1 MKGFN
6 PIIRQRVSPVNLETV
21 ANTYREL
28 EQGHQ
33 KSMQL
38 ASQLQTAMA
47 QLPLNEAEDEWRQNK
62 IQQIRSTLDNNLNY
76 GNAAGAYD
84 DLVKAQGDITSD
96 PGLIG
101 RIRAQQDYTAYL
113 NNINERQDLSE
124 YHKNYYRA
132 NTKYRYN
139 DIYNDKGQVIGG
151 TKWEPNERPVS
162 SIDMNKIYNEALKYV
177 SPDAGGYENTTFI
190 DIATGKVSNTYTEN
204 STMARYNSITGK
216 YEILPPEKIRAAV
229 DAAIKA
235 NPAIRASLE
244 QDYKID
250 KWYHSQDPNIAN
262 DVIDPKGYTKSF
274 DQYVNDK
281 IDPFVRA
288 KQYRRIYTST
298 AYNDS
303 MINEIAKA
311 KVTAKANGSGN
322 NQQTNNFLTN
332 TIVEKGPKAQ
342 VKVDPGLEVLT
353 GVRTIGSTY
362 TEKLSEK
369 YPNINIPE
377 FNLYTTP
384 DALSTWA
391 KNNNIPG
398 EVAIDVMKEFDNF
411 KRATLPYR
419 ATINNVIGD
428 VNDPNKIDAFNFIS
442 QVNSGII
449 DDISP
454 DDTDTM
460 KEWKQTFANITDRLF
475 GNDSAGIAITL
486 RNQRDLDS
494 FKRSI
499 GDLWDTYEIKQY
511 NVGNGDIRLVLSSDH
526 KDGAHKFIQA
536 ANAVTSDYN
545 IFKKIFLNDKYKIIE
560 NVDKN
565 GNIISANV
573 NTDTPYQT
581 AYYIPMTIGTTLSQY
596 DKVIKS
602 ANKLQEDILP
612 VGDEVVVDTSVSSH
626 TNPEHYMKDQ
636 LYQTIDNPADA
647 KLEKDRRDDIVKRY
661 TNMFKANPQLM
672 ISGDYL
678 IVDENGTLRDM
689 TSDEIEEARVKIPT
703 YKDNNIKHQLTY
715 VPTMGWR
722 IKTTIA
728 DDNDNKEYILREGL
742 DDPSINAVN
751 SNINTQAKLLL
762 DNVMYAYQAFSYDTP
777 YGTDIV
783 VKDKHTGKFILQ
795 DEDLRTIK
803 EDISLQDVEKLA
815 LWSVIENKIRNGE
828 YTENDKEAIGQ
839 AYYNS
844 LIIKGFNPETAMMF
858 TDEYIKTL

>member
-1 MKGFN
+1 
-6 PIIRQRVSPVNLETV
+6 
-21 ANTYREL
+21 
-28 EQGHQ
+28 
-33 KSMQL
+33 
-38 ASQLQTAMA
+38 
-47 QLPLNEAEDEWRQNK
+47 
-62 IQQIRSTLDNNLNY
+62 
-76 GNAAGAYD
+76 
-84 DLVKAQGDITSD
+84 
-96 PGLIG
+96 
-101 RIRAQQDYTAYL
+101 
-113 NNINERQDLSE
+113 
-124 YHKNYYRA
+124 
-132 NTKYRYN
+132 
-139 DIYNDKGQVIGG
+139 
-151 TKWEPNERPVS
+151 
-162 SIDMNKIYNEALKYV
+162 
-177 SPDAGGYENTTFI
+177 
-190 DIATGKVSNTYTEN
+190 
-204 STMARYNSITGK
+204 MARYNSITGE

-281 IDPFVRA
+281 IDPFIRA

-303 MINEIAKA
+303 MINKIAKA
-311 KVTAKANGSGN
+311 KVTAKANNSGN
-322 NQQTNNFLTN
+322 NQQINNFLAN

-353 GVRTIGSTY
+353 GVRNIGSTY
-362 TEKLSEK
+362 TERLNEK
-369 YPNINIPE
+369 YPNVNIPE

-391 KNNNIPG
+391 KNNNISG
-398 EVAIDVMKEFDNF
+398 EVAIDVMREFDNF

-460 KEWKQTFANITDRLF
+460 KEWKQSFANITDRLF
-475 GNDSAGIAITL
+475 GDNSASIAITL
-486 RNQRDLDS
+486 KNQRDLDT
-494 FKRSI
+494 FKRNI

-511 NVGNGDIRLVLSSDH
+511 NTKNGDIRLVLSSDY
-526 KDGAHKFIQA
+526 KDGTYKFVQA
-536 ANAVTSDYN
+536 AKATNLDSRVFGGGLRREKYTS
-545 IFKKIFLNDKYKIIE
+545 IRR
-560 NVDKN
+560 VDEN
-565 GNIISANV
+565 GNIIPLEFHFNNPNRELLISQADYLY
-573 NTDTPYQT
+573 TD
-581 AYYIPMTIGTTLSQY
+581 I
-596 DKVIKS
+596 IKQ

-626 TNPEHYMKDQ
+626 TNPEHYMRDQ
-636 LYQTIDNPADA
+636 LYQTISNPADA

-661 TNMFKANPQLM
+661 TNIFKANPQLM

-678 IVDENGTLRDM
+678 VVDKNGTLRDM
-689 TSDEIEEARVKIPT
+689 TSDEIEDARIKIPT
-703 YKDNNIKHQLTY
+703 YNDSNIKHQLTY
-715 VPTMGWR
+715 VPTMGWK
-722 IKTTIA
+722 IKTTVT
-728 DDNDNKEYILREGL
+728 DDNDVKEYILKEGL
-742 DDPSINAVN
+742 NDPSIDAVN
-751 SNINTQAKLLL
+751 NSISTQAKLLL
-762 DNVMYAYQAFSYDTP
+762 DNVTYAYQAFSYDTP

-783 VKDKHTGKFILQ
+783 VKDKHTGKFMLQ

-815 LWSVIENKIRNGE
+815 LWSIVENKIRNGE

-844 LIIKGFNPETAMMF
+844 LIIKGFDPETAMMF
-858 TDEYIKTL
+858 TNEYIGKL

>member
-1 MKGFN
+1 MKDFN
-6 PIIRQRVSPVNLETV
+6 PIIRQRVSPVNLEAV

-33 KSMQL
+33 KSIQL

-47 QLPLNEAEDEWRQNK
+47 KLPLNEAEDEWRQNK
-62 IQQIRSTLDNNLNY
+62 IQQIRNTLDNNLNY

-84 DLVKAQGDITSD
+84 DLVKAQGDIASD

-113 NNINERQDLSE
+113 NNLNERQDLSE
-124 YHKNYYRA
+124 YHKNYYRVT
-132 NTKYRYN
+132 TKYRYN

-162 SIDMNKIYNEALKYV
+162 NVDMNKIYNEVPKYV
-177 SPDAGGYENTTFI
+177 SPDGGGYENTTFI
-190 DIATGKVSNTYTEN
+190 DISTGRISNTYTEN
-204 STMARYNSITGK
+204 STVARYNSITGK
-216 YEILPPEKIRAAV
+216 YEILPPEKIRAAI

-250 KWYHSQDPNIAN
+250 KWYHSQNPDIVN
-262 DVIDPKGYTKSF
+262 DAIDPKGYTKSF
-274 DQYVNDK
+274 NQYVNDK
-281 IDPFVRA
+281 IDPFIRA

-298 AYNDS
+298 SYNDS

-311 KVTAKANGSGN
+311 KVTAKANNNGN
-322 NQQTNNFLTN
+322 DQQINNFLTN
-332 TIVEKGPKAQ
+332 TIVEKGPRAQ
-342 VKVDPGLEVLT
+342 VKIDPGLEALT

-362 TEKLSEK
+362 TEKLNEK

-377 FNLYTTP
+377 FNLYTTL

-391 KNNNIPG
+391 KNNNISD
-398 EVAIDVMKEFDNF
+398 EVAIDVMRGFNNF

-428 VNDPNKIDAFNFIS
+428 VNDPNKISAFNFIS

-460 KEWKQTFANITDRLF
+460 KKWKQSFANITDSLF
-475 GNDSAGIAITL
+475 GDNSAGIAITL
-486 RNQRDLDS
+486 KNQIDLDT
-494 FKRSI
+494 FKRNI

-511 NVGNGDIRLVLSSDH
+511 NTENGDIRLVLSSDH
-526 KDGAHKFIQA
+526 KDGAYKFVQA
-536 ANAVTSDYN
+536 AKATNLDSRVFGGGLRREKYTS
-545 IFKKIFLNDKYKIIE
+545 IRR
-560 NVDKN
+560 VDEN
-565 GNIISANV
+565 GNIVPLELHFNNPNRGLLISQA
-573 NTDTPYQT
+573 DYLY
-581 AYYIPMTIGTTLSQY
+581 AYI
-596 DKVIKS
+596 IKQ

-626 TNPEHYMKDQ
+626 TNPEHYMRDQ
-636 LYQTIDNPADA
+636 LYQTISNPADA

-678 IVDENGTLRDM
+678 VVDKNGTLRDM
-689 TSDEIEEARVKIPT
+689 TSDEIEDARIKIPT
-703 YKDNNIKHQLTY
+703 YNDSNIKHQLTY
-715 VPTMGWR
+715 VPTMGWK
-722 IKTTIA
+722 IKTTVT
-728 DDNDNKEYILREGL
+728 DDSDVKEYILKEGL
-742 DDPSINAVN
+742 NDPSIDAVN
-751 SNINTQAKLLL
+751 NSISTQAKLLL
-762 DNVMYAYQAFSYDTP
+762 DNVTYAYQAFSYDTP

-815 LWSVIENKIRNGE
+815 LWSVVENKVRNGE

-844 LIIKGFNPETAMMF
+844 LIIKGFDPKTAMMF
-858 TDEYIKTL
+858 TNKYIEKL

>member
-1 MKGFN
+1 MKDFN
-6 PIIRQRVSPVNLETV
+6 PIIRQRVSPVNLEAV

-33 KSMQL
+33 KSIQL

-47 QLPLNEAEDEWRQNK
+47 KLPLNEAEDEWRQNK
-62 IQQIRSTLDNNLNY
+62 IQQIRNTLDNNLNY

-84 DLVKAQGDITSD
+84 DLVKAQGDIASD

-113 NNINERQDLSE
+113 NNLNERQDLSE
-124 YHKNYYRA
+124 YHKNYYRVT
-132 NTKYRYN
+132 TKYRYN

-162 SIDMNKIYNEALKYV
+162 NVDMNKIYNEVPKYV
-177 SPDAGGYENTTFI
+177 SPDGGGYENTTFI
-190 DIATGKVSNTYTEN
+190 DISTGRISNTYTEN
-204 STMARYNSITGK
+204 STVARYNSITGK
-216 YEILPPEKIRAAV
+216 YEILPPEKIRAAI

-250 KWYHSQDPNIAN
+250 KWYHSQNPDIVN
-262 DVIDPKGYTKSF
+262 DAIDPKGYTKSF
-274 DQYVNDK
+274 NQYVNDK
-281 IDPFVRA
+281 IDPFIRA

-298 AYNDS
+298 SYNDS

-311 KVTAKANGSGN
+311 KVTAKANNNGN
-322 NQQTNNFLTN
+322 DQQINNFLTN
-332 TIVEKGPKAQ
+332 TIVEKGPRAQ
-342 VKVDPGLEVLT
+342 VKIDPGLEALT

-362 TEKLSEK
+362 TEKLNEK

-377 FNLYTTP
+377 FNLYTTL

-391 KNNNIPG
+391 KNNNISD
-398 EVAIDVMKEFDNF
+398 EVAIDVMRGFNNF

-428 VNDPNKIDAFNFIS
+428 VNDPNKISAFNFIS

-460 KEWKQTFANITDRLF
+460 KKWKQSFANITDSLF
-475 GNDSAGIAITL
+475 GDNSAGIAITL
-486 RNQRDLDS
+486 KNQIDLDT
-494 FKRSI
+494 FKRNI

-511 NVGNGDIRLVLSSDH
+511 NTENGDIRLVLSSDH
-526 KDGAHKFIQA
+526 KDGAYKFVQA
-536 ANAVTSDYN
+536 AKATNLDSRVFGGGLRREKYTS
-545 IFKKIFLNDKYKIIE
+545 IRR
-560 NVDKN
+560 VDEN
-565 GNIISANV
+565 GNIVPLELHFNNPNRGLLISQA
-573 NTDTPYQT
+573 DYLY
-581 AYYIPMTIGTTLSQY
+581 AYI
-596 DKVIKS
+596 IKQ

-626 TNPEHYMKDQ
+626 TNPEHYMRDQ
-636 LYQTIDNPADA
+636 LYQTISNPADA

-678 IVDENGTLRDM
+678 VVDKNGTLRDM
-689 TSDEIEEARVKIPT
+689 TSDEIEDARIKIPT
-703 YKDNNIKHQLTY
+703 YNDSNIKHQLIY
-715 VPTMGWR
+715 VPTMGWK
-722 IKTTIA
+722 IKTTVT
-728 DDNDNKEYILREGL
+728 DDSDVKEYILKEGL
-742 DDPSINAVN
+742 NDPSIDAVN
-751 SNINTQAKLLL
+751 NSISTQAKLLL
-762 DNVMYAYQAFSYDTP
+762 DNVTYAYQAFSYDTP

-815 LWSVIENKIRNGE
+815 LWSVVENKVRNGE

-844 LIIKGFNPETAMMF
+844 LIIKGFDPKTAMMF
-858 TDEYIKTL
+858 TNKYIEKL

>member
-62 IQQIRSTLDNNLNY
+62 IQQIRNTLDNNLNY
-76 GNAAGAYD
+76 GNAAAAFD

-139 DIYNDKGQVIGG
+139 DVYNDKGQVIGG

-190 DIATGKVSNTYTEN
+190 DISTGKVSNTYTEN

-281 IDPFVRA
+281 IDPFIRA

-311 KVTAKANGSGN
+311 KVTAKANSSGN
-322 NQQTNNFLTN
+322 NQQIDNFLTN
-332 TIVEKGPKAQ
+332 TITGKGPKAQ
-342 VKVDPGLEVLT
+342 VKVDPGLEALT
-353 GVRTIGSTY
+353 GVRNIGSTY
-362 TEKLSEK
+362 TERLNEK
-369 YPNINIPE
+369 YPNVNIPE

-391 KNNNIPG
+391 KNNNISG
-398 EVAIDVMKEFDNF
+398 EVAIDVMREFDNF

-460 KEWKQTFANITDRLF
+460 KEWKQSFANITDRLF
-475 GNDSAGIAITL
+475 GDNSAGIAITL
-486 RNQRDLDS
+486 KNQRDLDT
-494 FKRSI
+494 FKRNI

-511 NVGNGDIRLVLSSDH
+511 NTENGDIRLVLSSDH
-526 KDGAHKFIQA
+526 KDGTYKFVQA
-536 ANAVTSDYN
+536 AKATNLDSRVFGGGLRREKYTS
-545 IFKKIFLNDKYKIIE
+545 IRR
-560 NVDKN
+560 VDEN
-565 GNIISANV
+565 GNIVPLEVRFNNPNRELLISQADYLY
-573 NTDTPYQT
+573 TD
-581 AYYIPMTIGTTLSQY
+581 I
-596 DKVIKS
+596 IKQ
-602 ANKLQEDILP
+602 ADKLQKDILP
-612 VGDEVVVDTSVSSH
+612 TSNEVIVDTSTSTH
-626 TNPEHYMKDQ
+626 TNPEHYMRDQ
-636 LYQTIDNPADA
+636 LYQTISNPADA
-647 KLEKDRRDDIVKRY
+647 KLEKDRRDDIVKRFN
-661 TNMFKANPQLM
+661 NMFKGNPQLM

-678 IVDENGTLRDM
+678 IVDKNGTLRDM
-689 TSDEIEEARVKIPT
+689 TSDEIEDARIKIPT
-703 YKDNNIKHQLTY
+703 YNDNNIKHQLTY

-722 IKTTIA
+722 IKTTVT
-728 DDNDNKEYILREGL
+728 DDNDVKEYILKEGL
-742 DDPSINAVN
+742 NDPSIDAVN
-751 SNINTQAKLLL
+751 NSISTQAKLLL
-762 DNVMYAYQAFSYDTP
+762 DNVTYAYQAFSYDTP

-783 VKDKHTGKFILQ
+783 VKDKHTGKLMLQ
-795 DEDLRTIK
+795 DEDFRTIK
-803 EDISLQDVEKLA
+803 ENISLQDAEKLA
-815 LWSVIENKIRNGE
+815 LWSVTENKVRNGE
-828 YTENDKEAIGQ
+828 YTENDKTAIGQ
-839 AYYNS
+839 AYYDA
-844 LIIKGFNPETAMMF
+844 LIIKGFDPETAMAF
-858 TDEYIKTL
+858 INEYIGRL

>member
-62 IQQIRSTLDNNLNY
+62 IQQIRNTLDNNLNY
-76 GNAAGAYD
+76 GNAAAAFD

-190 DIATGKVSNTYTEN
+190 DISTGKVSNTYTEN

-281 IDPFVRA
+281 IDPFIRA

-311 KVTAKANGSGN
+311 KVTAKANSSGN
-322 NQQTNNFLTN
+322 NQQIDNFLTN
-332 TIVEKGPKAQ
+332 TITGKGPKAQ
-342 VKVDPGLEVLT
+342 VKVDPGLEALT
-353 GVRTIGSTY
+353 GVRNIGSTY
-362 TEKLSEK
+362 TERLNEK
-369 YPNINIPE
+369 YPNVNIPE

-391 KNNNIPG
+391 KNNNISG
-398 EVAIDVMKEFDNF
+398 EVAIDVMREFDNF

-460 KEWKQTFANITDRLF
+460 KEWKQSFANITDRLF
-475 GNDSAGIAITL
+475 GDNSAGIAITL
-486 RNQRDLDS
+486 KNQRDLDT
-494 FKRSI
+494 FKRNI

-511 NVGNGDIRLVLSSDH
+511 NTENGDIRLVLSSDH
-526 KDGAHKFIQA
+526 KDGTYKFVQA
-536 ANAVTSDYN
+536 AKATNLDSRVFGGGLRREKYTS
-545 IFKKIFLNDKYKIIE
+545 IRR
-560 NVDKN
+560 VDEN
-565 GNIISANV
+565 GNIVPLEVRFNNPNRELLISQADYLY
-573 NTDTPYQT
+573 TD
-581 AYYIPMTIGTTLSQY
+581 I
-596 DKVIKS
+596 IKQ
-602 ANKLQEDILP
+602 ADKLQKDILP
-612 VGDEVVVDTSVSSH
+612 TSNEVIVDTSTSTH
-626 TNPEHYMKDQ
+626 TNPEHYMRDQ
-636 LYQTIDNPADA
+636 LYQTISNPADA
-647 KLEKDRRDDIVKRY
+647 KLEKDRRDDIVKRFN
-661 TNMFKANPQLM
+661 NMFKGNPQLM

-678 IVDENGTLRDM
+678 IVDKNGTLRDM
-689 TSDEIEEARVKIPT
+689 TSDEIEDARIKIPT
-703 YKDNNIKHQLTY
+703 YNDNNIKHQLTY

-722 IKTTIA
+722 IKTTVT
-728 DDNDNKEYILREGL
+728 DDNDVKEYILKEGL
-742 DDPSINAVN
+742 NDPSIDAVN
-751 SNINTQAKLLL
+751 NSISTQAKLLL
-762 DNVMYAYQAFSYDTP
+762 DNVTYAYQAFSYDTP

-783 VKDKHTGKFILQ
+783 VKDKHTGKLMLQ
-795 DEDLRTIK
+795 DEDFRTIK
-803 EDISLQDVEKLA
+803 ENISLQDAEKLA
-815 LWSVIENKIRNGE
+815 LWSVTENKVRNGE
-828 YTENDKEAIGQ
+828 YTENDKTAIGQ
-839 AYYNS
+839 AYYDA
-844 LIIKGFNPETAMMF
+844 LIIKGFDPETAMAF
-858 TDEYIKTL
+858 INEYIGRL

>member
-62 IQQIRSTLDNNLNY
+62 IQQIRNTLDNNLNY
-76 GNAAGAYD
+76 GNAAAAFD

-113 NNINERQDLSE
+113 NNINEQQDLSE

-190 DIATGKVSNTYTEN
+190 DISTGKVSNTYTEN

-250 KWYHSQDPNIAN
+250 KWYHSQNPNIAN

-281 IDPFVRA
+281 IDPFIRA

-303 MINEIAKA
+303 MINKIANA
-311 KVTAKANGSGN
+311 KVTAKANSSGN
-322 NQQTNNFLTN
+322 NQQIDNFLTN
-332 TIVEKGPKAQ
+332 TITGKGPKAQ
-342 VKVDPGLEVLT
+342 VKVDPGLEALT
-353 GVRTIGSTY
+353 GVRNIGSTY
-362 TEKLSEK
+362 TERLNEK
-369 YPNINIPE
+369 YPNVNIPE

-391 KNNNIPG
+391 KNNNISG
-398 EVAIDVMKEFDNF
+398 EVAIDVMREFDNF

-460 KEWKQTFANITDRLF
+460 KKWKQSFANIADRLF
-475 GNDSAGIAITL
+475 GDNSAGISITL
-486 RNQRDLDS
+486 KNQRDLDT
-494 FKRSI
+494 FKRNI

-511 NVGNGDIRLVLSSDH
+511 NTENGDIRLVLSSDH
-526 KDGAHKFIQA
+526 KDGTYKFVQA
-536 ANAVTSDYN
+536 AKATNLDSRVFGGGLRREKYTS
-545 IFKKIFLNDKYKIIE
+545 IRR
-560 NVDKN
+560 VDEN
-565 GNIISANV
+565 GNITIPLEFHFNNPNRELLISQADYLY
-573 NTDTPYQT
+573 TD
-581 AYYIPMTIGTTLSQY
+581 I
-596 DKVIKS
+596 IKQ
-602 ANKLQEDILP
+602 ADKLQKDILP
-612 VGDEVVVDTSVSSH
+612 TSNEVIVDTSTSTH
-626 TNPEHYMKDQ
+626 TNPEHYMRDQ
-636 LYQTIDNPADA
+636 LYQTISNPADA
-647 KLEKDRRDDIVKRY
+647 KLEKDRRDDIVKRFN
-661 TNMFKANPQLM
+661 NMFKGNPQLM

-678 IVDENGTLRDM
+678 IVDKNGTLRDM
-689 TSDEIEEARVKIPT
+689 TSDEIENARIKIPT
-703 YKDNNIKHQLTY
+703 YNDNDIKHQLTY

-722 IKTTIA
+722 IKTTVT
-728 DDNDNKEYILREGL
+728 DNNGVKEYILKEGL
-742 DDPSINAVN
+742 DDPSIDAVN
-751 SNINTQAKLLL
+751 NSISTQAKLLL
-762 DNVMYAYQAFSYDTP
+762 DNVTYAYQAFSYDTP

-795 DEDLRTIK
+795 DKDLRTIK
-803 EDISLQDVEKLA
+803 EDISLQDAEKLA
-815 LWSVIENKIRNGE
+815 LWSVVENKVRNGE

-844 LIIKGFNPETAMMF
+844 LIIKGFDPETAIMF
-858 TDEYIKTL
+858 TNEYIEKL

>member
-6 PIIRQRVSPVNLETV
+6 PIIRQRVSPINLETV

-38 ASQLQTAMA
+38 ASQLQTAMS

-62 IQQIRSTLDNNLNY
+62 IQQIRNTLDNNLNY

-190 DIATGKVSNTYTEN
+190 DISTGKISNTYIEN
-204 STMARYNSITGK
+204 SAMARYNSITGK

-250 KWYHSQDPNIAN
+250 KWYHSQNPNIAN

-281 IDPFVRA
+281 INPFIRA

-311 KVTAKANGSGN
+311 KVTAKANNSGN
-322 NQQTNNFLTN
+322 NQQTNNFLAN

-342 VKVDPGLEVLT
+342 IKINPGLEVLT
-353 GVRTIGSTY
+353 GVRTIGSAY
-362 TEKLSEK
+362 TEKLNEK

-377 FNLYTTP
+377 FNLYTTS

-391 KNNNIPG
+391 KNNNISG
-398 EVAIDVMKEFDNF
+398 EVAIDIMREFDNF

-460 KEWKQTFANITDRLF
+460 KKWKRRFAKITDKLF
-475 GNDSAGIAITL
+475 RDNSAGIAITL
-486 RNQRDLDS
+486 KKQKDLDT
-494 FKRSI
+494 FKRNI

-511 NVGNGDIRLVLSSDH
+511 NTENGDIRLVLSSDH
-526 KDGAHKFIQA
+526 KDGTYKFVQA
-536 ANAVTSDYN
+536 AKAANLDNRVFGGRLRRVKYN
-545 IFKKIFLNDKYKIIE
+545 SIIQ
-560 NVDKN
+560 VDEN
-565 GNIISANV
+565 GNIV
-573 NTDTPYQT
+573 TPELHSNAPNEVLLIYQADYFYT
-581 AYYIPMTIGTTLSQY
+581 NI
-596 DKVIKS
+596 IKQ

-612 VGDEVVVDTSVSSH
+612 VGDEIVVDTSVSSH
-626 TNPEHYMKDQ
+626 TNPEHYMRDQ
-636 LYQTIDNPADA
+636 LYQTISNPADA

-678 IVDENGTLRDM
+678 VVDKNGTLRDM
-689 TSDEIEEARVKIPT
+689 TSDEIEDARIKIPT
-703 YKDNNIKHQLTY
+703 YKDGNIKHQLTY
-715 VPTMGWR
+715 VPTMGWK
-722 IKTTIA
+722 IKTTVT
-728 DDNDNKEYILREGL
+728 DDSDVKEYILNEGL
-742 DDPSINAVN
+742 DDPSIDAVN
-751 SNINTQAKLLL
+751 NSISTQAKLLL
-762 DNVMYAYQAFSYDTP
+762 DNVTYAYQAFSYDTP
-777 YGTDIV
+777 YGTDTV

-815 LWSVIENKIRNGE
+815 LWSVVENKVRNGE
-828 YTENDKEAIGQ
+828 YTENDKEAIKQ

-844 LIIKGFNPETAMMF
+844 LIIKGFDPETAMIF
-858 TDEYIKTL
+858 TNEYIEKL

>member
-6 PIIRQRVSPVNLETV
+6 PIIRQRVSPINLETV

-62 IQQIRSTLDNNLNY
+62 IQQIRNTLDNNLNY

-162 SIDMNKIYNEALKYV
+162 NIDMNKIYNEALKYV

-190 DIATGKVSNTYTEN
+190 DISTGKVSNTYTEN

-250 KWYHSQDPNIAN
+250 KWYHSQNPNIAN

-281 IDPFVRA
+281 IDPFIRA

-311 KVTAKANGSGN
+311 KVTAKANNSGN
-322 NQQTNNFLTN
+322 NQQINNFLAN
-332 TIVEKGPKAQ
+332 TIVEKGPRAQ
-342 VKVDPGLEVLT
+342 VKIDPGLEVLT

-362 TEKLSEK
+362 TEKLNEK
-369 YPNINIPE
+369 YPNVNIPE

-391 KNNNIPG
+391 KNNNISG
-398 EVAIDVMKEFDNF
+398 EVAIDVMREFDNF

-460 KEWKQTFANITDRLF
+460 KEWKQSFANITDRLF
-475 GNDSAGIAITL
+475 GDNSAGIAITL
-486 RNQRDLDS
+486 KNQRDLDT
-494 FKRSI
+494 FKRNI

-511 NVGNGDIRLVLSSDH
+511 NTENGDIRLVLSSDH
-526 KDGAHKFIQA
+526 KDGTYKFVQA
-536 ANAVTSDYN
+536 AKATNLDSRVFGGGLRREKYTS
-545 IFKKIFLNDKYKIIE
+545 IRR
-560 NVDKN
+560 VDKN
-565 GNIISANV
+565 GNIVPLEVHFNNPNRELLISQADYLY
-573 NTDTPYQT
+573 TD
-581 AYYIPMTIGTTLSQY
+581 I
-596 DKVIKS
+596 IKQ

-626 TNPEHYMKDQ
+626 TNPEHYMRDQ
-636 LYQTIDNPADA
+636 LYQTISNPADA

-661 TNMFKANPQLM
+661 TNIFKANPQLM

-678 IVDENGTLRDM
+678 VVDKNGTLRDM
-689 TSDEIEEARVKIPT
+689 TSDEIEDARIKIPT
-703 YKDNNIKHQLTY
+703 YNDSNIKHQLTY
-715 VPTMGWR
+715 VPTMGWK
-722 IKTTIA
+722 IKTTVT
-728 DDNDNKEYILREGL
+728 DDSDVKEYILKEGL
-742 DDPSINAVN
+742 NDPSIDAVN
-751 SNINTQAKLLL
+751 NSISTQAKLLL
-762 DNVMYAYQAFSYDTP
+762 DNVTYAYQAFSYDTP
-777 YGTDIV
+777 YSTDIV

-815 LWSVIENKIRNGE
+815 LWSVVENKVRNGE

-844 LIIKGFNPETAMMF
+844 LIIKGFDPETAMMF
-858 TDEYIKTL
+858 TNEYIKKL

>member
-6 PIIRQRVSPVNLETV
+6 PIIRQRVSPINLEAV
-21 ANTYREL
+21 ANTYNEL

-38 ASQLQTAMA
+38 ASQLQTAIA
-47 QLPLNEAEDEWRQNK
+47 QLPLNEAENEWKQNK
-62 IQQIRSTLDNNLNY
+62 IQQIRNTLDNNLNY
-76 GNAAGAYD
+76 GNAARAYD

-96 PGLIG
+96 LGLIG

-124 YHKNYYRA
+124 YHKNYYRV

-162 SIDMNKIYNEALKYV
+162 NIVMNKIYNEAAKYV
-177 SPDAGGYENTTFI
+177 SSDAGGYENATFI
-190 DIATGKVSNTYTEN
+190 DISTGKISNTYTEN

-216 YEILPPEKIRAAV
+216 YEILPPEKIRAAI

-235 NPAIRASLE
+235 DPAIRASLE

-250 KWYHSQDPNIAN
+250 KWYHSQNPNTAN

-281 IDPFVRA
+281 IDPFIRA

-303 MINEIAKA
+303 MLNEIAKA
-311 KVTAKANGSGN
+311 KINNSGN
-322 NQQTNNFLTN
+322 NQQMNNFLAD
-332 TIVEKGPKAQ
+332 TIIEKGPKAQ
-342 VKVDPGLEVLT
+342 IKINPGLEVLT

-362 TEKLSEK
+362 TEKLNEK
-369 YPNINIPE
+369 YPNVNIPE

-391 KNNNIPG
+391 KNNNISG
-398 EVAIDVMKEFDNF
+398 EVVIDVMREFDNF
-411 KRATLPYR
+411 KKATLPYR

-428 VNDPNKIDAFNFIS
+428 VNDPNKISAFNFIS

-454 DDTDTM
+454 DDTDIM
-460 KEWKQTFANITDRLF
+460 KEWKQSFANITDILF
-475 GNDSAGIAITL
+475 GDNSAGIAITL
-486 RNQRDLDS
+486 KNQRDLDT
-494 FKRSI
+494 FKRNI
-499 GDLWDTYEIKQY
+499 GNLWDTYEIKQY
-511 NVGNGDIRLVLSSDH
+511 NTENGDIRLVLSSDH
-526 KDGAHKFIQA
+526 KDGAYKFVQA
-536 ANAVTSDYN
+536 AKAANLDSRVFGGGLRRA
-545 IFKKIFLNDKYKIIE
+545 KYASIKQ
-560 NVDKN
+560 VDEN
-565 GNIISANV
+565 GNIVPLELNFNNPNIELLISQADYFYTN
-573 NTDTPYQT
+573 
-581 AYYIPMTIGTTLSQY
+581 I
-596 DKVIKS
+596 IKQ

-612 VGDEVVVDTSVSSH
+612 LGDEVVVDTSVSSH
-626 TNPEHYMKDQ
+626 INPKHYMRDQ
-636 LYQTIDNPADA
+636 LYQTISKPADA

-678 IVDENGTLRDM
+678 VVDKNGTLRDM
-689 TSDEIEEARVKIPT
+689 TSDEIEDARIKIPT

-715 VPTMGWR
+715 VPTMGWK
-722 IKTTIA
+722 IKTTVT
-728 DDNDNKEYILREGL
+728 DDTDVKNGTDVKEYILKEGL
-742 DDPSINAVN
+742 NDPSIDAVN
-751 SNINTQAKLLL
+751 NSISTQAKLLL
-762 DNVMYAYQAFSYDTP
+762 DNVTYAYQAFSYDTP

-783 VKDKHTGKFILQ
+783 AKDKHTGKFILQ

-815 LWSVIENKIRNGE
+815 LWSVVENKVRNGE

-844 LIIKGFNPETAMMF
+844 LIIKGFDPETAM
-858 TDEYIKTL
+858 TYTNEYIEKL

>member
-62 IQQIRSTLDNNLNY
+62 IQQIRNTLDNNLNY

-101 RIRAQQDYTAYL
+101 RIKAQQDYTVYL
-113 NNINERQDLSE
+113 NNINERQDLTE

-132 NTKYRYN
+132 NTKYHYK
-139 DIYNDKGQVIGG
+139 DIYNDKGQIVGG

-162 SIDMNKIYNEALKYV
+162 SIDMNKIYNEALKYL
-177 SPDAGGYENTTFI
+177 SYDKGKYENTTFI
-190 DIATGKVSNTYTEN
+190 DITTGQISNEYKEG
-204 STMARYNSITGK
+204 STMARYNSITGE

-281 IDPFVRA
+281 IDPFIRA

-311 KVTAKANGSGN
+311 KVIAKANSSGN
-322 NQQTNNFLTN
+322 NQQIDNFLTN

-353 GVRTIGSTY
+353 GVRNIGSTY
-362 TEKLSEK
+362 TERLNEK
-369 YPNINIPE
+369 YPNVNIPE

-391 KNNNIPG
+391 KNNNISG
-398 EVAIDVMKEFDNF
+398 EVAIDVMREFDNF

-460 KEWKQTFANITDRLF
+460 KEWKQSFANITDRLF
-475 GNDSAGIAITL
+475 GDNSAGIAITL
-486 RNQRDLDS
+486 KNQRDLDT
-494 FKRSI
+494 FKRNI

-511 NVGNGDIRLVLSSDH
+511 NTENGDIRLVLSSDY
-526 KDGAHKFIQA
+526 KDGTYKFVQA
-536 ANAVTSDYN
+536 AKATNLDSRVFGGGLRREKYTS
-545 IFKKIFLNDKYKIIE
+545 IRR
-560 NVDKN
+560 VDEN
-565 GNIISANV
+565 GNIIPLEFHFNNPNRELLISQADYLY
-573 NTDTPYQT
+573 TD
-581 AYYIPMTIGTTLSQY
+581 I
-596 DKVIKS
+596 IKQ

-626 TNPEHYMKDQ
+626 TNPEHYMRDQ
-636 LYQTIDNPADA
+636 LYQTISNPADA

-661 TNMFKANPQLM
+661 TNIFKANPQLM

-678 IVDENGTLRDM
+678 VVDKNGTLRDM
-689 TSDEIEEARVKIPT
+689 TSDEIEDARIKIPT
-703 YKDNNIKHQLTY
+703 YNDSNIKHQLTY
-715 VPTMGWR
+715 VPTMGWK
-722 IKTTIA
+722 IKTTVT
-728 DDNDNKEYILREGL
+728 DDNDVKEYILKEGL
-742 DDPSINAVN
+742 NDPSIDAVN
-751 SNINTQAKLLL
+751 NSISTQAKLLL
-762 DNVMYAYQAFSYDTP
+762 DNVTYAYQAFSYDTP

-783 VKDKHTGKFILQ
+783 VKDKHTGKFMLQ

-815 LWSVIENKIRNGE
+815 LWSIVENKIRNGE

-844 LIIKGFNPETAMMF
+844 LIIKGFDPETAMMF
-858 TDEYIKTL
+858 TNEYIEKL